1 MTFTSIASSSK
12 GNCYVVGDGETAILL
27 ECGLPFRRIKQAL
40 GFDLSSIR
48 ACLISHE
55 HQDHAKSAE
64 ALVKSGAP
72 VFASQGTA
80 DALGCGLITAVA
92 DREQF
97 SIGSLEIL
105 PFAVF
110 HDSAEPLGFLIYS
123 RRDGERLAFATDT
136 VNLAYRF
143 PGVNLLAVEA
153 NYDKDILARCRR
165 MPDKVKSRVRNSH
178 MEIGTLCRYLQTLDL
193 SQCRRVSLLHL
204 SAAASDEGDFV
215 RRAQRAVPAHVQ
227 VIACPAG

>member
-12 GNCYVVGDGETAILL
+12 GNCYLAGDGETAILL

-40 GFDLSSIR
+40 GFDLSGVG
-48 ACLISHE
+48 ACLVSHE
-55 HQDHAKSAE
+55 HKDHARSVMELLKAG
-64 ALVKSGAP
+64 VP

-80 DALGCGLITAVA
+80 QTLGCGLIAPAA
-92 DREQF
+92 DRVQF
-97 SIGSLEIL
+97 RVGSLEIL
-105 PFAVF
+105 PFATF
-110 HDSAEPLGFLIYS
+110 HDGAEPLGFLIYS

-153 NYDKDILARCRR
+153 NYDKDILARCSK
-165 MPDKVKSRVRNSH
+165 MPDKVKDRVKNSH

-193 SQCRRVSLLHL
+193 SQCRTVFLLHL

-215 RRAQRAVPAHVQ
+215 RRAQRAVPDHVQ